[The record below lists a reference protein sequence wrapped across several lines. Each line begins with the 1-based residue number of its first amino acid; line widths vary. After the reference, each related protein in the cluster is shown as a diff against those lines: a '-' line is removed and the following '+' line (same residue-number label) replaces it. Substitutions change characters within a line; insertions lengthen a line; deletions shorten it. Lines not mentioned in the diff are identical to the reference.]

1 MKCSLGEM
9 SSVNKACCDDNSP
22 TALQLRKRHLNHS
35 IPAFITAIKKQKKK
49 MVFWLMQMRAAL
61 SPLFFSPLQ
70 MNRKEKRNNGSVCHQ
85 PPLIALPWQQF

>member
-49 MVFWLMQMRAAL
+49 GVLAYANARCSQ
-61 SPLFFSPLQ
+61 PTFFF
-70 MNRKEKRNNGSVCHQ
+70 
-85 PPLIALPWQQF
+85 LPCK